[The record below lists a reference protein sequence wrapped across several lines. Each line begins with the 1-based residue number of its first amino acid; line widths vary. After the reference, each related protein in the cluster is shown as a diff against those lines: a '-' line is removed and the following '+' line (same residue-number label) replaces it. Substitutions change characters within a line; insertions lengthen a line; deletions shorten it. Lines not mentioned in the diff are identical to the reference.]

1 MSSPIVEYD
10 WDFIDKVVYIN
21 LDYRT
26 DRRKRIEHVTRTF
39 GDKVI
44 RLSAIKDDRDGAVGC
59 LKSHIAVMTMAVE
72 QQWKN
77 VLVLEDDVDFNDF
90 DNGIKRL
97 ETLLTSPYDVIM
109 LGGTT
114 AVFDRNT
121 FKVSNSQSAASYLV
135 NNHYF
140 ETLLTNFKEGLK
152 NLLLH
157 PEGHQHLYSADRCW
171 CELQLRDNWYIVF
184 PSLMYQALD
193 YSDIAKRNVDYRQ
206 YFGVET
212 L

>member
-10 WDFIDKVVYIN
+10 WEFIDKVVYIN
-21 LDYRT
+21 LEYRT
-26 DRRKRIEHVTRTF
+26 DRRKRMEHLTRTF

-44 RLSAIKDDRDGAVGC
+44 RFSAIKDDRDGAVGC
-59 LKSHIAVMTMAVE
+59 LKSHLAVLNLAVE
-72 QQWKN
+72 KQWKN
-77 VLVLEDDVDFNDF
+77 VLVLEDDVEFYDF
-90 DNGIKRL
+90 DNGIKHL
-97 ETLLTSPYDVIM
+97 ECLVKSPYDVIM

-114 AVFDRNT
+114 TEFDTKT

-140 ETLLTNFKEGLK
+140 EILRNTFNEGLK

-157 PEGHQHLYSADRCW
+157 PEGHQHLYSTDRCW
-171 CELQLRDNWYIVF
+171 CELQRRDNWYIVF
-184 PSLMYQALD
+184 PSLMYQAPD
-193 YSDIAKRNVDYRQ
+193 YSDIVKGNVDYRP
-206 YFGVET
+206 YFGVKT

>member
-1 MSSPIVEYD
+1 ME
-10 WDFIDKVVYIN
+10 
-21 LDYRT
+21 R
-26 DRRKRIEHVTRTF
+26 VTETF

-77 VLVLEDDVDFNDF
+77 VLVLEDDVEFNDF

-97 ETLLTSPYDVIM
+97 ETLLRSPYDVIM

-171 CELQLRDNWYIVF
+171 CELQRRDNWYIVF
-184 PSLMYQALD
+184 PSLMYQVPD
-193 YSDIAKRNVDYRQ
+193 YSDIVKGNVDYRQ
-206 YFGVET
+206 YFGVGT